1 MLNFSGWKLN
11 YGKCLQLMQQLRRF
25 LILLLADLGLRIF
38 GWGCDLAERWQL
50 EDCLW
55 VELPEDWNGSPPGE

>member
-11 YGKCLQLMQQLRRF
+11 CGKCLQLMQQLLIRF
-25 LILLLADLGLRIF
+25 LTNIGLRIF

-50 EDCLW
+50 EDYLW

>member
-1 MLNFSGWKLN
+1 MLNSRGWKLN
-11 YGKCLQLMQQLRRF
+11 SDRYLPLMRRL
-25 LILLLADLGLRIF
+25 LIRLLTDLGLRIF

-50 EDCLW
+50 EDYLW